1 MSNKT
6 ASTASVDWNVGHNVA
21 PKREAQRGTLWPDT
35 LHHTDRPPRLIY
47 LDLNHWIELAK
58 ALSGHRDGTKHR
70 LVLDACISAVADGEA
85 IFPLSAYIYAEIS
98 KIANHRQRRDLRE
111 VIELVCRHMVVT
123 PLTIVVA
130 HEVEALLDKV
140 LGPRPLPL
148 SPTSY
153 LDWGVE
159 RAFGKVGGLRIKSA
173 DGHDIT
179 EQFRRTY
186 PRGPA
191 AFDRVLLDAQLEL
204 NRRSIEGPT
213 LQEEPRLRD
222 LGWNPEAIVRVYEQ
236 KASDELAQARRFDSH
251 PNFRV
256 GRTRDVITARE
267 AIVEIGDIFN
277 EGFEHRGGIGAAE
290 EFFSVERDELTAR
303 YDSMSSFNVSV
314 TLKTSLHR
322 DANHKWRNNDFYD
335 IGALALT
342 IPYCDVVLTDRSML
356 SHVDRHNL
364 SRRYRTVVLSRLDDL
379 PTYL

>member
-6 ASTASVDWNVGHNVA
+6 ASTASLDRNAGHNAA
-21 PKREAQRGTLWPDT
+21 PKRFEGSGSLWPAT
-35 LHHTDRPPRLIY
+35 LHLSTRPPRLIY

-70 LVLDACISAVADGEA
+70 PVLDTCISAVEDGKA

-123 PLTIVVA
+123 PLTVVVA
-130 HEVEALLDKV
+130 HEVEALLDKI

-148 SPTSY
+148 NPTDY

-159 RAFGKVGGLRIKSA
+159 RAFGKVGGLKIESP

-179 EQFRRTY
+179 EQFRRAF

-191 AFDRVLLDAQLEL
+191 AFDRVLLGAQLEL
-204 NRRSIEGPT
+204 NRRAIEGPT
-213 LQEEPRLRD
+213 PREEPRLRD
-222 LGWNPEAIVRVYEQ
+222 LGWNPEAVVKVFEQ
-236 KASDELAQARRFDSH
+236 KASDELAQVRRFDSH
-251 PNFRV
+251 PNWRV
-256 GRTRDVITARE
+256 GRTRDAITARE

-277 EGFEHRGGIGAAE
+277 EGFEHRGGISAADK
-290 EFFSVERDELTAR
+290 FFSVERDQLSAR
-303 YDSMSSFNVSV
+303 YHSMPSFNVSV

-322 DANHKWRNNDFYD
+322 DPNHKWTNNDFYD

-342 IPYCDVVLTDRSML
+342 VPYCDVVLTDRSML
-356 SHVDRHNL
+356 SHVARHNL
-364 SRRYRTVVLSRLDDL
+364 SQRYGTAVLSRLVDL
-379 PTYL
+379 LAYL

>member
-6 ASTASVDWNVGHNVA
+6 ASTASVDWNVGHNTA

-58 ALSGHRDGTKHR
+58 ALSGHQDGTKYR
-70 LVLDACISAVADGEA
+70 PVLDACISAVAGREA
-85 IFPLSAYIYAEIS
+85 FFPLSVYIYAEIS

-123 PLTIVVA
+123 PLTVVVA
-130 HEVEALLDKV
+130 HEVEALLDNV
-140 LGPRPLPL
+140 LGPRPLSF

-159 RAFGKVGGLRIKSA
+159 RAFGKVGGLRIESP

-179 EQFRRTY
+179 EQLRRTF

-191 AFDRVLLDAQLEL
+191 AFDRVLLDAQIEL
-204 NRRSIEGPT
+204 NRRAIEGPT

-222 LGWNPEAIVRVYEQ
+222 LGWDPEAIVRVYEQ

-251 PNFRV
+251 PNLRV
-256 GRTRDVITARE
+256 GRTRDAITARE
-267 AIVEIGDIFN
+267 AIIEIGDIFN

-303 YDSMSSFNVSV
+303 YDLMPSFNVSV

-364 SRRYRTVVLSRLDDL
+364 PQRYGTVVLSRLDDL
-379 PTYL
+379 PAYL